1 MSTRANY
8 IFKSGRKT
16 LATFYIHH
24 DGYPEGAACYFQ
36 NALLL
41 GDGIIDSPDVFLRAN
56 DNCESTDCIH
66 GDIEYL
72 YEFNIKDQTIKI
84 ISVGYTEKGTRE
96 QHLQEILEIHDFV
109 NKYFTVFS
117 GNEDFIKYQTLLRW
131 KTDKERE
138 TRIIKENQWFK
149 LEVKERYGISTKIKY
164 RCLKRVYQDLKDAAQ
179 ELVNISIHY
188 GPKNPNFIQ
197 LTVYQYG
204 LMKQLESLLTLL
216 EDSNN
221 D

>member
-24 DGYPEGAACYFQ
+24 DGYPEGAAGYFQ

-41 GDGIIDSPDVFLRAN
+41 GDGMIDSPDVFLRAN
-56 DNCESTDCIH
+56 DRCESTTCIH
-66 GDIEYL
+66 GDIDYL
-72 YEFNIKDQTIKI
+72 YEFNIKDQTIKVFSI
-84 ISVGYTEKGTRE
+84 GYTEDGTKER
-96 QHLQEILEIHDFV
+96 HPQEILGIHYFV

-117 GNEDFIKYQTLLRW
+117 DNEDYIRYQNLLRW
-131 KTDKERE
+131 KTEKERE

-149 LEVKERYGISTKIKY
+149 LEVKDRYGISIKTKY
-164 RCLKRVYQDLKDAAQ
+164 RCLKRVYQDLKEAAQ
-179 ELVNISIHY
+179 ELVDVSINY

-197 LTVYQYG
+197 LEVYQYG

-221 D
+221 G